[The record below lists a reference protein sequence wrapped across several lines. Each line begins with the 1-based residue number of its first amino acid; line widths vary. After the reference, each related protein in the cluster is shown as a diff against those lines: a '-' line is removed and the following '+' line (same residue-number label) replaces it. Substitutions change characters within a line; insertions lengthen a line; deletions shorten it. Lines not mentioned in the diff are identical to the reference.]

1 MTTSNFDEYARTQID
16 ELKLLGSETHTS
28 VIFKLDSASF
38 NEEAKEHIII
48 GRIFPHSDI
57 FKEGAFQIQ
66 IKVPPYYPLNT
77 PKVKFITPIYHP
89 SVNNDGE
96 FHHELLLKTACW
108 TSKTTLKD
116 IVKAIVERIDAA
128 EVYCFKNCGLKL
140 LKTQKFIHHIHI
152 VIFVH
157 INKTIIQVLTVNN
170 MNKIMLIL

>member
-128 EVYCFKNCGLKL
+128 EVYCFKNCEVAEEYVKDRMGFNRKALEMVK
-140 LKTQKFIHHIHI
+140 
-152 VIFVH
+152 
-157 INKTIIQVLTVNN
+157 
-170 MNKIMLIL
+170 